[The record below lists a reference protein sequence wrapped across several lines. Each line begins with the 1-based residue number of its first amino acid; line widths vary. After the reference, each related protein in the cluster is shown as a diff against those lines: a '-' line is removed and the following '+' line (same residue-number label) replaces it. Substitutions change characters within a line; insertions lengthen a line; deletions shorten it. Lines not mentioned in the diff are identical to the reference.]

1 MSLSDNT
8 KIQIS
13 LYEFYAM
20 GINSLIQKAPWE
32 ITQRVSS
39 YGEAFLY
46 EQRVLSLAILF
57 LMGEE
62 YVPESVIK
70 TMPKKYSHQVRN
82 SVNQS
87 VFLRALKHHYRNV
100 QDGDVAAERM
110 IIRMESYVAIT
121 RDAHTHNADPL
132 EAITLTLAKRVPP
145 KNDEQLDLY
154 HERVKKIFD
163 YTEELVKRSLAQK
176 YEIV

>member
-1 MSLSDNT
+1 M
-8 KIQIS
+8 KVQIT

-39 YGEAFLY
+39 YNESFMY
-46 EQRVLSLAILF
+46 EQRLLSLAILL

-62 YVPESVIK
+62 YVPESALK
-70 TMPKKYSHQVRN
+70 TMPKKYSGQVRN

-87 VFLRALKHHYRNV
+87 VFLRALKHHYRNLPG
-100 QDGDVAAERM
+100 GDKLAERM
-110 IIRMESYVAIT
+110 LLRMDSYLNIT
-121 RDAHTHNADPL
+121 RDAHAHNADPL
-132 EAITLTLAKRVPP
+132 EAITMLLAKRVPP
-145 KNDEQLDLY
+145 RDQEQLDRY
-154 HERVKKIFD
+154 HERVQKIFA
-163 YTEELVKRSLAQK
+163 YTEGLTQKSLSQK